1 MPRIERSLGKRKTMQ
16 QFLCP
21 PAVQTRAVL
30 APPPAAQT
38 RAALAPK
45 FSNFPLVISIRNS
58 FSQSS
63 PESSVS
69 PSSFPSV
76 PGAYQLRAAAFLKGR
91 SAGEGAAQ
99 WARSAVAT
107 LRATKVTLSPGCGH
121 PALFPLGP
129 TWGDG
134 LKEDCHTKAT
144 FPAL

>member
-16 QFLCP
+16 QFLRP

-30 APPPAAQT
+30 APKIA
-38 RAALAPK
+38 
-45 FSNFPLVISIRNS
+45 NFPLVISIRNS

-76 PGAYQLRAAAFLKGR
+76 PGAYQSRATAFLKGR

-99 WARSAVAT
+99 WDGSVVAI
-107 LRATKVTLSPGCGH
+107 LRTTKVTLSPGCGH

-129 TWGDG
+129 TWG
-134 LKEDCHTKAT
+134 
-144 FPAL
+144 

>member
-1 MPRIERSLGKRKTMQ
+1 MQ

-21 PAVQTRAVL
+21 PAVQTW
-30 APPPAAQT
+30 
-38 RAALAPK
+38 AALAPK
-45 FSNFPLVISIRNS
+45 ISNFPLVISIRNS

-99 WARSAVAT
+99 WACSAVAT
-107 LRATKVTLSPGCGH
+107 LRATKEGHTVTWVWTPSSV
-121 PALFPLGP
+121 P
-129 TWGDG
+129 T
-134 LKEDCHTKAT
+134 ETKMG
-144 FPAL
+144 